1 MTWILPTRSGRYVVG
16 LAPRG
21 AGLVAV
27 GWGPAAEEAA
37 EPVAATSSFEA
48 DLDLLPLEATALGTR
63 SVHGAE
69 LVVRRAD
76 GLRGARLALSGEV
89 TLTRDDDGATHLA
102 CPLAD
107 DVLGLSVRLHIR
119 THPGHDVVE
128 KWADLRN
135 DSAHPIELLRAW
147 GGAFMVP
154 VGAGEGA
161 AAGVGAGAGAD
172 AGPSAEPRR
181 SIGLLGGAWSREF
194 TPFDA
199 ELGAGTLSIGS
210 RQGITSHTYSPFV
223 AVVPRGGAGGG
234 PTGVGTSGSSAADPG
249 GSSTAD
255 PGGSSTAGSGV
266 AGGGPGARYGVAL
279 AWSGSWR
286 MALDAVPFA
295 NHVRISAGPD
305 DESGILT
312 LQPGAG
318 LTTPT
323 LAGVRVEGDAD
334 DLAQAWHTYQATLAR
349 TRGPEHRP
357 VVYNS
362 WFATT
367 FDVRVEHQ
375 LRLAEVAA
383 QVGAEVFVVD
393 DGWFRGRTSD
403 RAALGDWEVDLNRIP
418 GGLGPLADGVR
429 KLGMRFGLWVEPE
442 AVSPDSDLYRAHP
455 DWAHQVAGRPL
466 ETLRNQYVL
475 NLGLPEVEEWVL
487 GTLRRLLGDTDITY
501 LKWDMNRSIADG
513 GQSVLG
519 GDDWSWLHTQAYYRV
534 LDALRAE
541 FPQVTVEACAGGG
554 GRIDHAVLART
565 DVVWPSDETGP
576 RDRLAIQHGFL
587 GVLPAWTMSS
597 WVTDLPDQLDRDRAN
612 EPASL
617 EFRFVVAMAG
627 VLGIGADLLAWDA
640 ATRERAAS
648 LVELYRSI
656 RPVVHT
662 GRVRRHGTPADVA
675 CAVQYTGA
683 DTVVVLAWRR
693 PSADGLAGG
702 DFTVRLGDLDPEA
715 RYRVRGGDDAVIGTL
730 TGTLT
735 GKELGS
741 EGLAVGWTWRDCD
754 VVILDL
760 V

>member
-16 LAPRG
+16 PAPG
-21 AGLVAV
+21 AAGLVAV
-27 GWGPAAEEAA
+27 AWGPDGGEARPPAAAR
-37 EPVAATSSFEA
+37 SSFEA

-63 SVHGAE
+63 NVHGAE

-76 GLRGARLALSGEV
+76 DLRGARLGMSGEV
-89 TLTRDDDGATHLA
+89 TISRDGVGATHLV

-107 DVLGLSVRLHIR
+107 GVLGLAVRLHLR
-119 THPGHDVVE
+119 THLGHDVVE
-128 KWADLRN
+128 KWAELRN
-135 DSAHPIELLRAW
+135 ESGQPIELLRAW
-147 GGAFMVP
+147 GGAFTVP
-154 VGAGEGA
+154 VPN
-161 AAGVGAGAGAD
+161 GVGAGRTT
-172 AGPSAEPRR
+172 SVE
-181 SIGLLGGAWSREF
+181 LLGGAWSREF
-194 TPFDA
+194 TPFEV

-210 RQGITSHTYSPFV
+210 RQGITSHTYAP
-223 AVVPRGGAGGG
+223 VVSVTSSEPGPRH
-234 PTGVGTSGSSAADPG
+234 
-249 GSSTAD
+249 
-255 PGGSSTAGSGV
+255 
-266 AGGGPGARYGVAL
+266 GVAL
-279 AWSGSWR
+279 GWSGSWR

-295 NHVRISAGPD
+295 DHVRIAAGPD

-312 LQPGAG
+312 LQPGEE
-318 LTTPT
+318 LTTPV

-334 DLAQAWHTYQATLAR
+334 DLAQAWHAYQATLAR

-357 VVYNS
+357 IVYNS

-375 LRLAEVAA
+375 LELAAA
-383 QVGAEVFVVD
+383 AAEVGAEVFVVD

-403 RAALGDWEVDLNRIP
+403 RTALGDWEVDLNRIP

-455 DWAHQVAGRPL
+455 EWAHQAAGRPL

-475 NLGLPEVEEWVL
+475 NLGRPEVEEWVL
-487 GTLRRLLGDTDITY
+487 GTLRRLLGDGDITY

-513 GQSVLG
+513 GQSILG
-519 GDDWSWLHTQAYYRV
+519 GDDWSWRHTRAYYRV

-554 GRIDHAVLART
+554 GRIDHSVLART

-597 WVTDLPDQLDRDRAN
+597 WVTDLPDQLDRDRAG
-612 EPASL
+612 EPPSL

-640 ATRERAAS
+640 ATRERASS
-648 LVELYRSI
+648 LVDLYRSI
-656 RPVVHT
+656 RSVVHT
-662 GRVRRHGTPADVA
+662 GRVRRHGVPGDAA

-693 PSADGLAGG
+693 PSAYGLAGG
-702 DFTVRLGDLDPEA
+702 DFTVRLGDLDPEG
-715 RYRVRGGDDAVIGTL
+715 RYRLRGGDGAL
-730 TGTLT
+730 TGTFTGTFT
-735 GKELGS
+735 GKELAT
-741 EGLAVGWTWRDCD
+741 EGLAVGWNWRDCD
-754 VVILDL
+754 VVILDKM
-760 V
+760 

>member
-1 MTWILPTRSGRYVVG
+1 MTWILPTRSGRYAVA

-21 AGLVAV
+21 AGLVVV
-27 GWGPAAEEAA
+27 GWGPDGGDTPPPA
-37 EPVAATSSFEA
+37 AATSSFEA

-63 SVHGAE
+63 NVHGAE

-76 GLRGARLALSGEV
+76 GLRGARLVLSGEV
-89 TLTRDDDGATHLA
+89 VLGQDGDGATHLV
-102 CPLAD
+102 CPLTD
-107 DVLGLSVRLHIR
+107 DVLGLGVRLHLR
-119 THPGHDVVE
+119 THPAHDVVE
-128 KWADLRN
+128 KWAELHN
-135 DSAHPIELLRAW
+135 ASEQPIELLRAW
-147 GGAFMVP
+147 GGAFAIP
-154 VGAGEGA
+154 AE
-161 AAGVGAGAGAD
+161 AGA
-172 AGPSAEPRR
+172 SVN
-181 SIGLLGGAWSREF
+181 LLGGAWSREF
-194 TPFDA
+194 TPF
-199 ELGAGTLSIGS
+199 EVTLGAGTLSIGS
-210 RQGITSHTYSPFV
+210 RQGITSHTYAPV
-223 AVVPRGGAGGG
+223 VTVVPAGADA
-234 PTGVGTSGSSAADPG
+234 GV
-249 GSSTAD
+249 
-255 PGGSSTAGSGV
+255 
-266 AGGGPGARYGVAL
+266 RYGVAL

-295 NHVRISAGPD
+295 DHVRVAAGPD

-312 LQPGAG
+312 LAPGER
-318 LTTPT
+318 LTTPA

-334 DLAQAWHTYQATLAR
+334 DLAHAWHTYQATLAR

-367 FDVRVEHQ
+367 FDVRVAHQ
-375 LRLAEVAA
+375 LELAAA
-383 QVGAEVFVVD
+383 AAEVGAEVFVVD

-403 RAALGDWEVDLNRIP
+403 RAALGDWEVDLHRNP
-418 GGLGPLADGVR
+418 DGLGPLADGVR
-429 KLGMRFGLWVEPE
+429 ALGMRFGLWVEPE

-455 DWAHQVAGRPL
+455 EWAHQVAGRPL

-475 NLGLPEVEEWVL
+475 NLGRPEVEEWVL
-487 GTLRRLLGDTDITY
+487 GTLRRLLGDGDVTY

-519 GDDWSWLHTQAYYRV
+519 GDDWSWRHTQAYYRI

-576 RDRLAIQHGFL
+576 RDRLAIQHEFL

-597 WVTDLPDQLDRDRAN
+597 WVTDLPDLLDRDREGA
-612 EPASL
+612 PASL

-640 ATRERAAS
+640 ATRERASS
-648 LVELYRSI
+648 LVDLYRSI
-656 RPVVHT
+656 RSVVQT
-662 GRVRRHGTPADVA
+662 GRVRRHGAPSDEA

-683 DTVVVLAWRR
+683 DAVVVLAWRR
-693 PSADGLAGG
+693 AGAADL
-702 DFTVRLGDLDPEA
+702 TVHLRDLDADA
-715 RYRVRGGDDAVIGTL
+715 RYRLRGDEARTS
-730 TGTLT
+730 TFT
-735 GKELGS
+735 GKELITDGI
-741 EGLAVGWTWRDCD
+741 AIGWTWEDCA
-754 VVILDL
+754 VMILDR

>member
-16 LAPRG
+16 PAPRG
-21 AGLVAV
+21 AGLVSI
-27 GWGPAAEEAA
+27 GWGPDAEQVRP
-37 EPVAATSSFEA
+37 PVAATSSFEA

-63 SVHGAE
+63 NVHGAE

-76 GLRGARLALSGEV
+76 GLRGARLATSGEV
-89 TLTRDDDGATHLA
+89 TVSRDDEGATHLV

-107 DVLGLSVRLHIR
+107 EVLGLAVRLHVR
-119 THPGHDVVE
+119 THSAHDVVE
-128 KWADLRN
+128 KWAELRN
-135 DSAHPIELLRAW
+135 DSAQPIELLRAW
-147 GGAFMVP
+147 GGAFAVP
-154 VGAGEGA
+154 T
-161 AAGVGAGAGAD
+161 GAGA
-172 AGPSAEPRR
+172 SV
-181 SIGLLGGAWSREF
+181 GLLGGAWSREF
-194 TPFDA
+194 TAFDA
-199 ELGAGTLSIGS
+199 ELSAGTLSIGS
-210 RQGITSHTYSPFV
+210 RQGITSHTYAPVVS
-223 AVVPRGGAGGG
+223 VVPRDVAG
-234 PTGVGTSGSSAADPG
+234 V
-249 GSSTAD
+249 
-255 PGGSSTAGSGV
+255 GV
-266 AGGGPGARYGVAL
+266 AGGAGVRYGVAL
-279 AWSGSWR
+279 GWSGSWR

-295 NHVRISAGPD
+295 DHVRVAGGPD

-312 LQPGAG
+312 LEPGAG
-318 LTTPT
+318 LTTPA

-334 DLAQAWHTYQATLAR
+334 DLAQAWHEYQATLAR

-357 VVYNS
+357 IVYNS

-375 LRLAEVAA
+375 LELAAA
-383 QVGAEVFVVD
+383 AAEVGAEVFVVD

-403 RAALGDWEVDLNRIP
+403 RAALGDWEVDLHRIP

-429 KLGMRFGLWVEPE
+429 ELGMRFGLWVEPE

-455 DWAHQVAGRPL
+455 EWAHQVAGRPL

-475 NLGLPEVEEWVL
+475 NLGRADVEEWVL
-487 GTLRRLLGDTDITY
+487 GTLRRLLGSTDITY

-519 GDDWSWLHTQAYYRV
+519 GDDWSWRHTQAYYRI

-541 FPQVTVEACAGGG
+541 FPRVTVEACAGGG
-554 GRIDHAVLART
+554 GRIDLAVLART

-597 WVTDLPDQLDRDRAN
+597 WVTDLPDQLDRDRAGG
-612 EPASL
+612 PVSL

-627 VLGIGADLLAWDA
+627 VLGIGADLLAWDP

-648 LVELYRSI
+648 LVDLFRSI

-662 GRVRRHGTPADVA
+662 GRVRRHGLPSDVA
-675 CAVQYTGA
+675 CAVQYTAAGS
-683 DTVVVLAWRR
+683 VVVLAWRR
-693 PSADGLAGG
+693 PGAG
-702 DFTVRLGDLDPEA
+702 DFTVHLGDLDPEA
-715 RYRVRGGDDAVIGTL
+715 QYRLRGGDDGR
-730 TGTLT
+730 TGTFTGTFT
-735 GKELGS
+735 GKELS
-741 EGLAVGWTWRDCD
+741 AEGFAVGWTWRDCD
-754 VVILDL
+754 VVVFDR

>member
-16 LAPRG
+16 PAPRG
-21 AGLVAV
+21 AGLVAID
-27 GWGPAAEEAA
+27 WGPDGGEARPPA
-37 EPVAATSSFEA
+37 AATSSFEA

-63 SVHGAE
+63 NVHGAE

-76 GLRGARLALSGEV
+76 GLRGARLVLSGGV
-89 TLTRDDDGATHLA
+89 TVTREEDGATHLV

-107 DVLGLSVRLHIR
+107 DVLGLGVRLHLR
-119 THPGHDVVE
+119 THPNHDVVE
-128 KWADLRN
+128 KWAELRN
-135 DSAHPIELLRAW
+135 DSGQPIELLRAW
-147 GGAFMVP
+147 GGAFAVP
-154 VGAGEGA
+154 VSDVVA
-161 AAGVGAGAGAD
+161 V
-172 AGPSAEPRR
+172 
-181 SIGLLGGAWSREF
+181 GLLGGAWSREF
-194 TPFDA
+194 TPFEA
-199 ELGAGTLSIGS
+199 TLGAGTLSLGS
-210 RQGITSHTYSPFV
+210 RQGITSHTYAPV
-223 AVVPRGGAGGG
+223 VTVVPAGAAA
-234 PTGVGTSGSSAADPG
+234 GV
-249 GSSTAD
+249 
-255 PGGSSTAGSGV
+255 
-266 AGGGPGARYGVAL
+266 RYGVAL
-279 AWSGSWR
+279 AYSGSWR
-286 MALDAVPFA
+286 MTLDVVPFA
-295 NHVRISAGPD
+295 DHVRIAAGPD

-312 LQPGAG
+312 LAPGAE
-318 LTTPT
+318 LTTPV

-357 VVYNS
+357 IVYNS

-375 LRLAEVAA
+375 LELARAA
-383 QVGAEVFVVD
+383 AEVGAEVFVVD
-393 DGWFRGRTSD
+393 DGWFRRRTSD

-429 KLGMRFGLWVEPE
+429 ELGMRFGLWVEPE

-455 DWAHQVAGRPL
+455 EWAHQVAGRPL

-475 NLGLPEVEEWVL
+475 NLGRPEVEEWVL
-487 GTLRRLLGDTDITY
+487 GTLRRLLSDTDITY

-519 GDDWSWLHTQAYYRV
+519 GDDWSWRHTQAYYRV

-576 RDRLAIQHGFL
+576 RDRLTIQHGFL

-597 WVTDLPDQLDRDRAN
+597 WVTDLPDLLDRDRDG
-612 EPASL
+612 EPPSL

-640 ATRERAAS
+640 ATRERASS
-648 LVELYRSI
+648 LVDLYRSI
-656 RPVVHT
+656 RSVVHT
-662 GRVRRHGTPADVA
+662 GRVRRHGMPGDTA

-683 DTVVVLAWRR
+683 DSVVLLAWRR
-693 PSADGLAGG
+693 PGAVDL
-702 DFTVRLGDLDPEA
+702 TVRLGGLDPQA
-715 RYRVRGGDDAVIGTL
+715 RYRVRGGGDARTVTF
-730 TGTLT
+730 T
-735 GKELGS
+735 GKELGT
-741 EGLAVGWTWRDCD
+741 EGLAIGWSWRDCD
-754 VVILDL
+754 VVILDR

>member
-1 MTWILPTRSGRYVVG
+1 MLPTRSGRYMVG

-27 GWGPAAEEAA
+27 GWGPDGGAAAV
-37 EPVAATSSFEA
+37 PVAATSSFEA

-63 SVHGAE
+63 NVHGAE
-69 LVVRRAD
+69 LVVRGAD
-76 GLRGARLALSGEV
+76 GLRGARLVLSGEV
-89 TLTRDDDGATHLA
+89 VLAQDDDGATHLV

-107 DVLGLSVRLHIR
+107 DVLGIGVRLHLR

-128 KWADLRN
+128 KWAELYN
-135 DSAHPIELLRAW
+135 ASEQPIELLRAW
-147 GGAFMVP
+147 GGAFAIP
-154 VGAGEGA
+154 ARGGAS
-161 AAGVGAGAGAD
+161 V
-172 AGPSAEPRR
+172 
-181 SIGLLGGAWSREF
+181 GLLGGAWSREF
-194 TPFDA
+194 TPFDVT
-199 ELGAGTLSIGS
+199 LGAGTLSVGS
-210 RQGITSHTYSPFV
+210 RQGITSHTYAPV
-223 AVVPRGGAGGG
+223 VTVVPAGTDGVVRSGGADV
-234 PTGVGTSGSSAADPG
+234 GV
-249 GSSTAD
+249 
-255 PGGSSTAGSGV
+255 
-266 AGGGPGARYGVAL
+266 RYGVAL
-279 AWSGSWR
+279 GYSGSWR
-286 MALDAVPFA
+286 MTLDAVPFA
-295 NHVRISAGPD
+295 DHVRVAAGPD

-312 LQPGAG
+312 LAPGER
-318 LTTPT
+318 LTTPV

-334 DLAQAWHTYQATLAR
+334 DLAHAWHEYQAMLAR

-375 LRLAEVAA
+375 LQLAAAAA

-403 RAALGDWEVDLNRIP
+403 RAALGDWEVDLHRNP
-418 GGLGPLADGVR
+418 DGLGPLADGVR
-429 KLGMRFGLWVEPE
+429 ALGMRFGLWVEPE

-455 DWAHQVAGRPL
+455 EWAHQVAGRPL

-475 NLGLPEVEEWVL
+475 NLGRPEVEEWVL
-487 GTLRRLLGDTDITY
+487 GTLRRLLGDGDVTY

-519 GDDWSWLHTQAYYRV
+519 GDDWSWRHTRAYYRI

-541 FPQVTVEACAGGG
+541 FPRVTVEACAGGG
-554 GRIDHAVLART
+554 GRIDLAVLART

-587 GVLPAWTMSS
+587 GALPAWTMSS
-597 WVTDLPDQLDRDRAN
+597 WVTDLPDLLDRDREGA
-612 EPASL
+612 PTSL

-640 ATRERAAS
+640 ATRERASS
-648 LVELYRSI
+648 LVDLYRSI
-656 RPVVHT
+656 RTVVHT
-662 GRVRRHGTPADVA
+662 GRVRRHGTPSDAA

-683 DTVVVLAWRR
+683 DAVVVLAWRR
-693 PSADGLAGG
+693 TGAADL
-702 DFTVRLGDLDPEA
+702 TVRLRDLDPDA
-715 RYRVRGGDDAVIGTL
+715 RYRLRGDDVGTSTF
-730 TGTLT
+730 TGR
-735 GKELGS
+735 ELITDGI
-741 EGLAVGWTWRDCD
+741 AIGWTWEDCA
-754 VVILDL
+754 VMILDR

>member
-16 LAPRG
+16 PAPRG
-21 AGLVAV
+21 AGLVAID
-27 GWGPAAEEAA
+27 WGPDDGAARPQGAA
-37 EPVAATSSFEA
+37 ASSFEA

-63 SVHGAE
+63 NVHGAE

-76 GLRGARLALSGEV
+76 GLRGARLVLSGEV
-89 TLTRDDDGATHLA
+89 TVTRDDDGATHLV

-107 DVLGLSVRLHIR
+107 DVVGLAVRLHLR

-128 KWADLRN
+128 KWAELRN
-135 DSAHPIELLRAW
+135 DSDQPIELLRAW
-147 GGAFMVP
+147 GGAFAVP
-154 VGAGEGA
+154 ADSGAS
-161 AAGVGAGAGAD
+161 V
-172 AGPSAEPRR
+172 S
-181 SIGLLGGAWSREF
+181 LLGGAWSREF
-194 TPFDA
+194 TPFEA
-199 ELGAGTLSIGS
+199 TLGAGTLSLGS
-210 RQGITSHTYSPFV
+210 RQGITSHTYAPV
-223 AVVPRGGAGGG
+223 VTVVPAETDGA
-234 PTGVGTSGSSAADPG
+234 VRSAGTDSGI
-249 GSSTAD
+249 
-255 PGGSSTAGSGV
+255 
-266 AGGGPGARYGVAL
+266 RYGVAL
-279 AWSGSWR
+279 GYSGSWR
-286 MALDAVPFA
+286 MTLDAVPFA
-295 NHVRISAGPD
+295 DHVRIAAGPD

-312 LQPGAG
+312 LAPGAE
-318 LTTPT
+318 LTTPV
-323 LAGVRVEGDAD
+323 LAGVRVVGDAD

-357 VVYNS
+357 IVYNS

-375 LRLAEVAA
+375 LELAKVAA
-383 QVGAEVFVVD
+383 EVGAEVFVVD

-403 RAALGDWEVDLNRIP
+403 RAALGDWDVDLNRIP

-429 KLGMRFGLWVEPE
+429 ELGMRFGLWIEPE

-455 DWAHQVAGRPL
+455 EWAHQAGGRPL

-475 NLGLPEVEEWVL
+475 NLGRPEVEDWVL

-519 GDDWSWLHTQAYYRV
+519 DDDWSWRHTQAYYRI
-534 LDALRAE
+534 LDALRVE

-597 WVTDLPDQLDRDRAN
+597 WVTDLPDLLDRDRDG
-612 EPASL
+612 EPPSL

-627 VLGIGADLLAWDA
+627 VLGIGADLLAWDTE
-640 ATRERAAS
+640 TRERAAG
-648 LVELYRSI
+648 LVDLYRSL

-662 GRVRRHGTPADVA
+662 GRVRRHGTPGDAA
-675 CAVQYTGA
+675 CAVQYTSA
-683 DTVVVLAWRR
+683 DSVVVLAWRR
-693 PSADGLAGG
+693 ASAGA
-702 DFTVRLGDLDPEA
+702 FTVRLRDLDPEA
-715 RYRVRGGDDAVIGTL
+715 RYRLRGDDDAR
-730 TGTLT
+730 TGTFT
-735 GKELGS
+735 GTFTGTELGTK
-741 EGLAVGWTWRDCD
+741 GLAIGWAWRDCA
-754 VVILDL
+754 VVILDR

>member
-1 MTWILPTRSGRYVVG
+1 MTWTLPTRSGRYVVA

-27 GWGPAAEEAA
+27 GWGPDGGDGPAPA
-37 EPVAATSSFEA
+37 AATSSFEA

-63 SVHGAE
+63 NVHGAE

-76 GLRGARLALSGEV
+76 GLRGARLVRSGEV
-89 TLTRDDDGATHLA
+89 VLGRDDDGATHLV
-102 CPLAD
+102 CLLAD
-107 DVLGLSVRLHIR
+107 DVLGLGVRLHLR
-119 THPGHDVVE
+119 THPAHDVVE
-128 KWADLRN
+128 KWTELHNASDQ
-135 DSAHPIELLRAW
+135 PIELLRAW
-147 GGAFMVP
+147 GGAFAIP
-154 VGAGEGA
+154 AGSGAS
-161 AAGVGAGAGAD
+161 VN
-172 AGPSAEPRR
+172 
-181 SIGLLGGAWSREF
+181 LLGGAWSREF
-194 TPFDA
+194 TPFDVA
-199 ELGAGTLSIGS
+199 LRAGTLSIGS
-210 RQGITSHTYSPFV
+210 RQGITSHTYAPV
-223 AVVPRGGAGGG
+223 VTVVPAGTDGVVRSAGTDGVVRSAG
-234 PTGVGTSGSSAADPG
+234 PDAGV
-249 GSSTAD
+249 
-255 PGGSSTAGSGV
+255 
-266 AGGGPGARYGVAL
+266 RYGVAL
-279 AWSGSWR
+279 GYSGSWR
-286 MALDAVPFA
+286 MTLDAVPFA
-295 NHVRISAGPD
+295 DHVRVAAGPD

-312 LQPGAG
+312 LAPGER
-318 LTTPT
+318 LTTPV

-334 DLAQAWHTYQATLAR
+334 DLAHAWHEYQATLAR

-375 LRLAEVAA
+375 LELAKAA
-383 QVGAEVFVVD
+383 AEVGAEVFVVD

-403 RAALGDWEVDLNRIP
+403 RAALGDWEVDLHRNP
-418 GGLGPLADGVR
+418 DGLAPLAEGVR
-429 KLGMRFGLWVEPE
+429 ALGMRFGLWVEPE

-455 DWAHQVAGRPL
+455 EWAHQVTGRPL

-475 NLGLPEVEEWVL
+475 NLGRPEVEQWVL
-487 GTLRRLLGDTDITY
+487 GTLRRLLGDGDVTY

-519 GDDWSWLHTQAYYRV
+519 GDDWSWRHTQAYYRI

-541 FPQVTVEACAGGG
+541 FPRVTVEACAGGG

-597 WVTDLPDQLDRDRAN
+597 WVTDLPDLLDRDRDGA
-612 EPASL
+612 PASL

-640 ATRERAAS
+640 ATRERASS
-648 LVELYRSI
+648 LVDLYRSI
-656 RPVVHT
+656 RSVVHT
-662 GRVRRHGTPADVA
+662 GRVRRHGAPSDEA

-683 DTVVVLAWRR
+683 DAVVVLAWRR
-693 PSADGLAGG
+693 SGAADL
-702 DFTVRLGDLDPEA
+702 TVRLRDLDPDA
-715 RYRVRGGDDAVIGTL
+715 RYRLRDDEAGTS
-730 TGTLT
+730 TFT
-735 GKELGS
+735 GKELGT
-741 EGLAVGWTWRDCD
+741 EGLAVGWAYRDCD
-754 VVILDL
+754 VVILDR

>member
-16 LAPRG
+16 PAPRG

-27 GWGPAAEEAA
+27 DWGPAGGEARPPA
-37 EPVAATSSFEA
+37 AATSSFEA
-48 DLDLLPLEATALGTR
+48 DLDLLPMEATALGTR
-63 SVHGAE
+63 NVHGAE

-76 GLRGARLALSGEV
+76 GLRGARLAVLGEV
-89 TLTRDDDGATHLA
+89 ELGRDDDGATHLV
-102 CPLAD
+102 CPLTD

-128 KWADLRN
+128 KWAELRN
-135 DSAHPIELLRAW
+135 DSDLPIELLRAW
-147 GGAFMVP
+147 GGAFTVP
-154 VGAGEGA
+154 VSNAVGAGRTTSVE
-161 AAGVGAGAGAD
+161 
-172 AGPSAEPRR
+172 
-181 SIGLLGGAWSREF
+181 LLGGAWSREF
-194 TPFDA
+194 TPFEVA
-199 ELGAGTLSIGS
+199 LGAGTLSIGS
-210 RQGITSHTYSPFV
+210 RQGITSHTYAPVVSVTPSGEWGSARDGARGS
-223 AVVPRGGAGGG
+223 AVVGAAAGGVPG
-234 PTGVGTSGSSAADPG
+234 P
-249 GSSTAD
+249 
-255 PGGSSTAGSGV
+255 
-266 AGGGPGARYGVAL
+266 RYGVAL
-279 AWSGSWR
+279 GWSGSWR

-295 NHVRISAGPD
+295 DHVRIAAGPD

-312 LQPGAG
+312 LEPGAG
-318 LTTPT
+318 LTTPV

-349 TRGPEHRP
+349 TRGLEHRP
-357 VVYNS
+357 IVYNS

-375 LRLAEVAA
+375 LELARAA
-383 QVGAEVFVVD
+383 AEVGAEVFVVD

-403 RAALGDWEVDLNRIP
+403 CAALGDWDVDLNRIP

-429 KLGMRFGLWVEPE
+429 ELGMRFGLWVEPE

-455 DWAHQVAGRPL
+455 EWAHQVVGRPL

-475 NLGLPEVEEWVL
+475 NLGRPEVEEWVL

-513 GQSVLG
+513 GQSILG
-519 GDDWSWLHTQAYYRV
+519 GDDWSWRHTQAYYRI

-597 WVTDLPDQLDRDRAN
+597 WVTDLPDLLDRDRDG
-612 EPASL
+612 EPPSL

-640 ATRERAAS
+640 ATRERASS
-648 LVELYRSI
+648 LVDLYRSI
-656 RPVVHT
+656 RSVVHT
-662 GRVRRHGTPADVA
+662 GRVRRHGSPADEA
-675 CAVQYTGA
+675 CAVQYTGGDA
-683 DTVVVLAWRR
+683 GSGSVVVLAWRR
-693 PSADGLAGG
+693 PAAEGRAAEDL
-702 DFTVRLGDLDPEA
+702 VVHLGDLEPGA
-715 RYRVRGGDDAVIGTL
+715 RYRLRGGDAGTS
-730 TGTLT
+730 TFTSTFT
-735 GKELGS
+735 GKELITD
-741 EGLAVGWTWRDCD
+741 GLAVGWTWGDCD
-754 VVILDL
+754 VMILDR

>member
-1 MTWILPTRSGRYVVG
+1 MTWTLPTRSGRYAVA

-27 GWGPAAEEAA
+27 GWGPDGGDGPA
-37 EPVAATSSFEA
+37 PVAATSSFEA

-63 SVHGAE
+63 NVHGAE

-76 GLRGARLALSGEV
+76 GLRGARLVLSGEV
-89 TLTRDDDGATHLA
+89 VLGRDDDGATHLV

-107 DVLGLSVRLHIR
+107 EVLGLGVRLHLR
-119 THPGHDVVE
+119 THPAHDVVE
-128 KWADLRN
+128 KWAELHN
-135 DSAHPIELLRAW
+135 TSEQPIELLRAW
-147 GGAFMVP
+147 GGAFTIPAV
-154 VGAGEGA
+154 AGA
-161 AAGVGAGAGAD
+161 AVN
-172 AGPSAEPRR
+172 
-181 SIGLLGGAWSREF
+181 LLGGAWSREF
-194 TPFDA
+194 TPFEA
-199 ELGAGTLSIGS
+199 TLGAGTLSIGS
-210 RQGITSHTYSPFV
+210 RQGITSHTYAPV
-223 AVVPRGGAGGG
+223 VTVVPAG
-234 PTGVGTSGSSAADPG
+234 TDAGV
-249 GSSTAD
+249 
-255 PGGSSTAGSGV
+255 
-266 AGGGPGARYGVAL
+266 RYGVAL

-286 MALDAVPFA
+286 MTLDAVPFA
-295 NHVRISAGPD
+295 DHVRVAAGPD
-305 DESGILT
+305 DESGVLT
-312 LQPGAG
+312 LAPGER
-318 LTTPT
+318 LTTPA

-334 DLAQAWHTYQATLAR
+334 DLAHAWHTYQATLAR

-375 LRLAEVAA
+375 LELAAA
-383 QVGAEVFVVD
+383 AGEVGAEVFVVD

-403 RAALGDWEVDLNRIP
+403 RAALGDWEVDLYRNP
-418 GGLGPLADGVR
+418 DGLGPLAAGVR
-429 KLGMRFGLWVEPE
+429 ALGMRFGLWVEPE

-455 DWAHQVAGRPL
+455 EWAHQVAGRPL

-475 NLGLPEVEEWVL
+475 NLGRPEVEEWVL
-487 GTLRRLLGDTDITY
+487 GTLRRLLGDGDITY

-519 GDDWSWLHTQAYYRV
+519 GDDWSWRHTQAYYRI

-541 FPQVTVEACAGGG
+541 FPRVTVEACAGGG

-597 WVTDLPDQLDRDRAN
+597 WVTDLPDLLDRDRDGA
-612 EPASL
+612 PASL

-640 ATRERAAS
+640 ATRDRASS
-648 LVELYRSI
+648 LVALYRSV
-656 RPVVHT
+656 RSVVHT
-662 GRVRRHGTPADVA
+662 GRVRRHGSPADGA

-683 DTVVVLAWRR
+683 DSVVVLAWRR
-693 PSADGLAGG
+693 PGAADL
-702 DFTVRLGDLDPEA
+702 TVHLRDLDPDA
-715 RYRVRGGDDAVIGTL
+715 RYRLRGDDVGTRAF
-730 TGTLT
+730 T
-735 GKELGS
+735 GKELGT
-741 EGLAVGWTWRDCD
+741 EGFAVGWAYRDCD
-754 VVILDL
+754 VVILDR

>member
-1 MTWILPTRSGRYVVG
+1 MSWMLPTRSGQYVVE

-27 GWGPAAEEAA
+27 GWGPVAGEAA
-37 EPVAATSSFEA
+37 VPVAATSSFEA

-63 SVHGAE
+63 NVHGAE

-76 GLRGARLALSGEV
+76 GLRGARLAVSGEV
-89 TLTRDDDGATHLA
+89 TLGQDDDGGTHLV

-107 DVLGLSVRLHIR
+107 DVLGLTVRLHVR

-128 KWADLRN
+128 KWAELRN
-135 DSAHPIELLRAW
+135 ESQHPVELLRGW
-147 GGAFMVP
+147 GGAFTIP
-154 VGAGEGA
+154 APTGAS
-161 AAGVGAGAGAD
+161 V
-172 AGPSAEPRR
+172 
-181 SIGLLGGAWSREF
+181 GLLGGAWSREF
-194 TPFDA
+194 TPF
-199 ELGAGTLSIGS
+199 ETSLGAGTLSIGS
-210 RQGITSHTYSPFV
+210 RQGITSHTYAPV
-223 AVVPRGGAGGG
+223 VTVVPAGTDGVGSSGGADA
-234 PTGVGTSGSSAADPG
+234 GV
-249 GSSTAD
+249 
-255 PGGSSTAGSGV
+255 
-266 AGGGPGARYGVAL
+266 RYGVAL
-279 AWSGSWR
+279 GWSGSWR

-295 NHVRISAGPD
+295 DHVRVGAGPD
-305 DESGILT
+305 DESGVLT
-312 LQPGAG
+312 LAPGTG
-318 LTTPT
+318 LTTPP

-334 DLAQAWHTYQATLAR
+334 DLAHAWHEYQATLAR

-375 LRLAEVAA
+375 LELARAAA

-403 RAALGDWEVDLNRIP
+403 RAALGDWDVDTDRIP
-418 GGLGPLADGVR
+418 GGLGPLAAGVR
-429 KLGMRFGLWVEPE
+429 ELGMRFGLWVEPE

-455 DWAHQVAGRPL
+455 EWAHHVAGRPL
-466 ETLRNQYVL
+466 ETLRHQYML

-487 GTLRRLLGDTDITY
+487 GMLRRLLDDTDITY

-513 GQSVLG
+513 GRSVPG
-519 GDDWSWLHTQAYYRV
+519 GDDWSWRHTRAYYRI

-541 FPQVTVEACAGGG
+541 FPRVTVEACAGGG

-597 WVTDLPDQLDRDRAN
+597 WVTDLPDLLDRDRAS
-612 EPASL
+612 EPAASL

-627 VLGIGADLLAWDA
+627 VLGIGADLLAWDEP
-640 ATRERAAS
+640 TRQRAS
-648 LVELYRSI
+648 SFVDLYRSI

-662 GRVRRHGTPADVA
+662 GRVRRHGAPGAAA

-683 DTVVVLAWRR
+683 GTVVLLAWRR
-693 PSADGLAGG
+693 PG
-702 DFTVRLGDLDPEA
+702 DAALTVHLGDLDPEA
-715 RYRVRGGDDAVIGTL
+715 RYRVRGGDDVR
-730 TGTLT
+730 T
-735 GKELGS
+735 GKELS
-741 EGLAVGWTWRDCD
+741 ADGLAVGWTWRDCD
-754 VVILDL
+754 VVILDR

>member
-1 MTWILPTRSGRYVVG
+1 MTWILPTRSGQYVVG

-27 GWGPAAEEAA
+27 GWGPDADGAVP
-37 EPVAATSSFEA
+37 PVAATSSFEA

-63 SVHGAE
+63 NVHGAE

-76 GLRGARLALSGEV
+76 GVRGARLAVSGEV
-89 TLTRDDDGATHLA
+89 TLTRDDDGGTHLE

-107 DVLGLSVRLHIR
+107 DVLGLGVTLHIR
-119 THPGHDVVE
+119 THPDHDVVE
-128 KWADLRN
+128 KWARLDNRSAQTVEVLRG
-135 DSAHPIELLRAW
+135 W
-147 GGAFMVP
+147 GGAFAVP
-154 VGAGEGA
+154 APGGAR
-161 AAGVGAGAGAD
+161 VD
-172 AGPSAEPRR
+172 
-181 SIGLLGGAWSREF
+181 LLGGAWSREF
-194 TPFDA
+194 TPFEA
-199 ELGAGTLSIGS
+199 SLGAGTLSIGS
-210 RQGITSHTYSPFV
+210 RQGITSHTYAPV
-223 AVVPRGGAGGG
+223 VMVVPAGTGGVVRSAGTDGG
-234 PTGVGTSGSSAADPG
+234 VHPAGTD
-249 GSSTAD
+249 
-255 PGGSSTAGSGV
+255 
-266 AGGGPGARYGVAL
+266 GAVRFGVAL
-279 AWSGSWR
+279 AYSGSWR

-295 NHVRISAGPD
+295 DHVRVSAGPD

-312 LQPGAG
+312 LTPGTG
-318 LTTPT
+318 LTTPV

-334 DLAQAWHTYQATLAR
+334 DLAQAWHDYEATLAR

-375 LRLAEVAA
+375 LRLAEAAA

-393 DGWFRGRTSD
+393 DGWFRGRTTD
-403 RAALGDWEVDLNRIP
+403 RAALGDWEVDTDRIP
-418 GGLGPLADGVR
+418 GGLGPLAEGVKR
-429 KLGMRFGLWVEPE
+429 LGMRFGLWVEPE

-455 DWAHQVAGRPL
+455 EWAHHVDGRPL
-466 ETLRNQYVL
+466 ETLRHQYML
-475 NLGLPEVEEWVL
+475 DLGRPEVEEWVL
-487 GTLRRLLGDTDITY
+487 GTLRRLLTDTDISY

-513 GQSVLG
+513 GRTAPG
-519 GDDWSWLHTQAYYRV
+519 GDDWSWRHTQAYYRV

-541 FPQVTVEACAGGG
+541 FPHVTVEACAGGG

-597 WVTDLPDQLDRDRAN
+597 WVTDLPDQLDPDR
-612 EPASL
+612 EDGPASL

-627 VLGIGADLLAWDA
+627 VLGIGADLLAWDD
-640 ATRERAAS
+640 ATRERVAS
-648 LVELYRSI
+648 FVDLYRTV

-662 GRVRRHGTPADVA
+662 GRVRRHGAPAGPA
-675 CAVQYTGA
+675 CAVQYTGP

-693 PSADGLAGG
+693 PGAGL
-702 DFTVRLGDLDPEA
+702 TVRLRDLDPDA
-715 RYRVRGGDDAVIGTL
+715 RYRVRGEDEL
-730 TGTLT
+730 RTGAALATD
-735 GKELGS
+735 
-741 EGLAVGWTWRDCD
+741 GLDVAWTWQDCD
-754 VVILDL
+754 VVLLDR

>member
-1 MTWILPTRSGRYVVG
+1 MTWILPTRSGQYVVG
-16 LAPRG
+16 EAPRG

-27 GWGPAAEEAA
+27 GWGPGADGAVP
-37 EPVAATSSFEA
+37 PVAATSSFEA

-63 SVHGAE
+63 NVHGAE

-76 GLRGARLALSGEV
+76 GVRGARLAVSGEV
-89 TLTRDDDGATHLA
+89 TLTRDDDGGTHLV

-107 DVLGLSVRLHIR
+107 EVLGLGVTLHVR
-119 THPGHDVVE
+119 THPAHDVVE
-128 KWADLRN
+128 KWARLDNR
-135 DSAHPIELLRAW
+135 SEQPIEVLRGW
-147 GGAFMVP
+147 GGAFTVP
-154 VGAGEGA
+154 TSGGAR
-161 AAGVGAGAGAD
+161 VD
-172 AGPSAEPRR
+172 
-181 SIGLLGGAWSREF
+181 LLGGAWSREF
-194 TPFDA
+194 TPFRA
-199 ELGAGTLSIGS
+199 ALGAGTLSIGS
-210 RQGITSHTYSPFV
+210 RQGITSHTYAPV
-223 AVVPRGGAGGG
+223 VTVVPAGTDGGVRSAG
-234 PTGVGTSGSSAADPG
+234 TDGVIRSAGTDAP
-249 GSSTAD
+249 
-255 PGGSSTAGSGV
+255 V
-266 AGGGPGARYGVAL
+266 RYGVAL
-279 AWSGSWR
+279 AYSGSWR

-295 NHVRISAGPD
+295 DHVRVSAGPD
-305 DESGILT
+305 DESGILP
-312 LQPGAG
+312 LAPGAA
-318 LTTPT
+318 LTTPV

-334 DLAQAWHTYQATLAR
+334 DLAQAWHEYEATLAR

-375 LRLAEVAA
+375 LRLAAAAA

-393 DGWFRGRTSD
+393 DGWFRGRTTD
-403 RAALGDWEVDLNRIP
+403 RAALGDWEVDTERIP
-418 GGLGPLADGVR
+418 GGLGPLAEGVR

-455 DWAHQVAGRPL
+455 DWAHHVDGRPL
-466 ETLRNQYVL
+466 ETLRHQYML

-487 GTLRRLLGDTDITY
+487 GTLRRLLTDTDITY

-513 GQSVLG
+513 GRTAPG
-519 GDDWSWLHTQAYYRV
+519 GDDWSWRHTQAYYRV
-534 LDALRAE
+534 LDMLRAE
-541 FPQVTVEACAGGG
+541 FPRVTVEGCAGGG

-597 WVTDLPDQLDRDRAN
+597 WVTDLPDQLDPDRESA
-612 EPASL
+612 PASL

-627 VLGIGADLLAWDA
+627 VLGIGADLLAWDE

-648 LVELYRSI
+648 FVDLYRSI

-662 GRVRRHGTPADVA
+662 GRVRRHGAPADPA
-675 CAVQYTGA
+675 CAVQYTGP

-693 PSADGLAGG
+693 AGAAGL
-702 DFTVRLGDLDPEA
+702 TVHLRDLDPDA
-715 RYRVRGGDDAVIGTL
+715 RYRVRGADAVR
-730 TGTLT
+730 TGAALAAD
-735 GKELGS
+735 
-741 EGLAVGWTWRDCD
+741 GLDVPWTWQDCD
-754 VVILDL
+754 VVLLDR

>member
-16 LAPRG
+16 PAPRG

-27 GWGPAAEEAA
+27 DWGPDGGEARPPA
-37 EPVAATSSFEA
+37 AATSSFEA

-63 SVHGAE
+63 NVHGAE

-89 TLTRDDDGATHLA
+89 ELGRDDDGGTHLV

-107 DVLGLSVRLHIR
+107 DVLGLGVRLHLR

-128 KWADLRN
+128 KWAELRN
-135 DSAHPIELLRAW
+135 DSDQPVELLRAW
-147 GGAFMVP
+147 GGAFAIP
-154 VGAGEGA
+154 
-161 AAGVGAGAGAD
+161 AD
-172 AGPSAEPRR
+172 AGAAVH
-181 SIGLLGGAWSREF
+181 LLGGAWSREF
-194 TPFDA
+194 TPFEA
-199 ELGAGTLSIGS
+199 TLGAGTLSLGS
-210 RQGITSHTYSPFV
+210 RQGITSHTYAP
-223 AVVPRGGAGGG
+223 VVSVTPSGADD
-234 PTGVGTSGSSAADPG
+234 DPG
-249 GSSTAD
+249 
-255 PGGSSTAGSGV
+255 V
-266 AGGGPGARYGVAL
+266 RYGVAL
-279 AWSGSWR
+279 GWSGSWR
-286 MALDAVPFA
+286 MTLDAVPFA
-295 NHVRISAGPD
+295 DHVRVSGGPD

-312 LQPGAG
+312 LAPGG
-318 LTTPT
+318 SLTTPV

-375 LRLAEVAA
+375 LELARAA
-383 QVGAEVFVVD
+383 AEVGAEVFVVD

-403 RAALGDWEVDLNRIP
+403 RAALGDWDVDLNRIP

-429 KLGMRFGLWVEPE
+429 ELGMRFGLWVEPE

-455 DWAHQVAGRPL
+455 EWAHQVAGRPL

-475 NLGLPEVEEWVL
+475 NLGRPEVEEWVL
-487 GTLRRLLGDTDITY
+487 DTLRRLLGGTDITY
-501 LKWDMNRSIADG
+501 VKWDMNRSIADG

-519 GDDWSWLHTQAYYRV
+519 GDDWSWRHTQAYYRI

-541 FPQVTVEACAGGG
+541 FPRVTVEACAGGG

-597 WVTDLPDQLDRDRAN
+597 WVTDLPDLLDRDRDG
-612 EPASL
+612 EPVSL
-617 EFRFVVAMAG
+617 EFRFAVAMAG

-648 LVELYRSI
+648 LVDLYRSV
-656 RPVVHT
+656 RSVVHT
-662 GRVRRHGTPADVA
+662 GRVRRHGSPADEV

-683 DTVVVLAWRR
+683 DSVVVLAWRR
-693 PSADGLAGG
+693 AGADAL
-702 DFTVRLGDLDPEA
+702 TVHLGDLDPEA
-715 RYRVRGGDDAVIGTL
+715 RYRLRGGAGTF
-730 TGTLT
+730 T
-735 GKELGS
+735 GKELGTQ
-741 EGLAVGWTWRDCD
+741 GLAIGWAWRDCD
-754 VVILDL
+754 VVILDR

>member
-1 MTWILPTRSGRYVVG
+1 MTWILPTRSGQYVVG

-27 GWGPAAEEAA
+27 GWGPGADGAVP
-37 EPVAATSSFEA
+37 PVAATSSFEA

-63 SVHGAE
+63 NVHGAE

-76 GLRGARLALSGEV
+76 GVRGARLAVSGEV
-89 TLTRDDDGATHLA
+89 TLASDDDGGTHLV

-107 DVLGLSVRLHIR
+107 EVLGLAVTLHLR

-128 KWADLRN
+128 KWAELRN
-135 DSAHPIELLRAW
+135 DSAHTIEVLRGW
-147 GGAFMVP
+147 GGVFAVP
-154 VGAGEGA
+154 ASGGAR
-161 AAGVGAGAGAD
+161 VD
-172 AGPSAEPRR
+172 
-181 SIGLLGGAWSREF
+181 LLGGAWSREF
-194 TPFDA
+194 TPF
-199 ELGAGTLSIGS
+199 ETTLGAGTLSIGS
-210 RQGITSHTYSPFV
+210 RQGITSHTYSPV
-223 AVVPRGGAGGG
+223 VTVVPAGTDGGVRSPGTDGGVRSAGTDA
-234 PTGVGTSGSSAADPG
+234 PV
-249 GSSTAD
+249 
-255 PGGSSTAGSGV
+255 
-266 AGGGPGARYGVAL
+266 RYGVAL

-295 NHVRISAGPD
+295 DHVRVSAGPD

-312 LQPGAG
+312 LAPGDT
-318 LTTPT
+318 LTTPA

-334 DLAQAWHTYQATLAR
+334 DLAQAWHDYEATLAR

-375 LRLAEVAA
+375 LRLAAAAA

-393 DGWFRGRTSD
+393 DGWFRGRTTD
-403 RAALGDWEVDLNRIP
+403 RAALGDWEVDTERIP
-418 GGLGPLADGVR
+418 GGLGPLAEGV
-429 KLGMRFGLWVEPE
+429 KALGMRFGLWVEPE

-455 DWAHQVAGRPL
+455 EWAHHVDGRPL
-466 ETLRNQYVL
+466 ETLRHQYML

-487 GTLRRLLGDTDITY
+487 GTLRRLLAHTDISY

-513 GQSVLG
+513 GRTAPG
-519 GDDWSWLHTQAYYRV
+519 GDDWSWRHTQAYYRV

-541 FPQVTVEACAGGG
+541 FPHVTVEACAGGG

-587 GVLPAWTMSS
+587 GVLPAWAMSS
-597 WVTDLPDQLDRDRAN
+597 WVTDLPDQLDPDRESA
-612 EPASL
+612 PASL

-627 VLGIGADLLAWDA
+627 VLGIGADLLAWDD

-648 LVELYRSI
+648 FVDLYRSI
-656 RPVVHT
+656 RPAVHT
-662 GRVRRHGTPADVA
+662 GRVRRHGAPADPA
-675 CAVQYTGA
+675 CAVQYTGP

-693 PSADGLAGG
+693 ADAGL
-702 DFTVRLGDLDPEA
+702 TVRLGDLDPDA
-715 RYRVRGGDDAVIGTL
+715 RYRVRGEDGVR
-730 TGTLT
+730 TGAALAAD
-735 GKELGS
+735 
-741 EGLAVGWTWRDCD
+741 GLDVPWTWQDCD
-754 VVILDL
+754 VVLLDR

>member
-16 LAPRG
+16 PAPRG

-27 GWGPAAEEAA
+27 SWGPAGGEAGLPA
-37 EPVAATSSFEA
+37 AATSSFEA

-63 SVHGAE
+63 NVHGAE

-76 GLRGARLALSGEV
+76 GLRGARLAVSGEV
-89 TLTRDDDGATHLA
+89 TVSRDDDGGTHLV

-107 DVLGLSVRLHIR
+107 DVLGLAVRLHVR
-119 THPGHDVVE
+119 TQPGHDVVE
-128 KWADLRN
+128 KWAELHN
-135 DSAHPIELLRAW
+135 DSAQPIELLRAW
-147 GGAFMVP
+147 GGAFTVP
-154 VGAGEGA
+154 
-161 AAGVGAGAGAD
+161 AD
-172 AGPSAEPRR
+172 AGASVE
-181 SIGLLGGAWSREF
+181 LLGGAWSREL
-194 TPFDA
+194 TPFEV

-210 RQGITSHTYSPFV
+210 RQGITSHTYAPVVS
-223 AVVPRGGAGGG
+223 VVPRGGARA
-234 PTGVGTSGSSAADPG
+234 GV
-249 GSSTAD
+249 
-255 PGGSSTAGSGV
+255 
-266 AGGGPGARYGVAL
+266 RYGVAL

-295 NHVRISAGPD
+295 DHVRIAAGPD

-312 LQPGAG
+312 LAPGAG
-318 LTTPT
+318 LTTPV

-334 DLAQAWHTYQATLAR
+334 DLAQAWHTYQAALAR

-357 VVYNS
+357 IVYNS

-375 LRLAEVAA
+375 LDLAAA
-383 QVGAEVFVVD
+383 AAEVGAEVFVVD

-403 RAALGDWEVDLNRIP
+403 RAALGDWEADLNRIP

-429 KLGMRFGLWVEPE
+429 RLGMRFGLWVEPE

-455 DWAHQVAGRPL
+455 EWAHQVAGRPL

-475 NLGLPEVEEWVL
+475 NLGRPEVEVWVL
-487 GTLRRLLGDTDITY
+487 GTLRRLLGDTEITY

-519 GDDWSWLHTQAYYRV
+519 GDDWSWRHTQAYYRI

-597 WVTDLPDQLDRDRAN
+597 WVTDLPDRLDRDRAG
-612 EPASL
+612 EPPSL

-640 ATRERAAS
+640 ATRERASS
-648 LVELYRSI
+648 LVDLYRSI
-656 RPVVHT
+656 RSVVHT
-662 GRVRRHGTPADVA
+662 GRVRRHGTPGDAA
-675 CAVQYTGA
+675 CAVQYTGGVDA
-683 DTVVVLAWRR
+683 GSGSGSGSVVVLAWRR
-693 PSADGLAGG
+693 PAAGG
-702 DFTVRLGDLDPEA
+702 TAAGDLKVHLRDLDPDA
-715 RYRVRGGDDAVIGTL
+715 RYRLRGGDPR
-730 TGTLT
+730 TGTFTGTFT
-735 GKELGS
+735 GKELITD
-741 EGLAVGWTWRDCD
+741 GLAVGWTWGDCD
-754 VVILDL
+754 VMILDQ

>member
-1 MTWILPTRSGRYVVG
+1 MTWTLPTRSGRYAVA

-27 GWGPAAEEAA
+27 GWGPGGGDGPAPA
-37 EPVAATSSFEA
+37 AATSSFEA

-63 SVHGAE
+63 NVHGAE

-89 TLTRDDDGATHLA
+89 ELGRDDDGATHLV

-107 DVLGLSVRLHIR
+107 DVLGLGVRLHLR
-119 THPGHDVVE
+119 THPAHDVVE
-128 KWADLRN
+128 KWAELHN
-135 DSAHPIELLRAW
+135 ASEQPIELLRAW
-147 GGAFMVP
+147 GGAFAIP
-154 VGAGEGA
+154 AGSGAS
-161 AAGVGAGAGAD
+161 VH
-172 AGPSAEPRR
+172 
-181 SIGLLGGAWSREF
+181 LLGGAWSREF
-194 TPFDA
+194 TPFDVQ
-199 ELGAGTLSIGS
+199 LGAGTLSIGS
-210 RQGITSHTYSPFV
+210 RQGITSHTYAPV
-223 AVVPRGGAGGG
+223 VTVVPAG
-234 PTGVGTSGSSAADPG
+234 TDGVVRSAGTD
-249 GSSTAD
+249 
-255 PGGSSTAGSGV
+255 AGV
-266 AGGGPGARYGVAL
+266 RYGVAL
-279 AWSGSWR
+279 GYSGSWR

-295 NHVRISAGPD
+295 DHVRIAAGPD

-312 LQPGAG
+312 LAPGED
-318 LTTPT
+318 LTTPV
-323 LAGVRVEGDAD
+323 LAGVRVEGDAG
-334 DLAQAWHTYQATLAR
+334 DLAQAWHEYQATLAR

-367 FDVRVEHQ
+367 FDVRVAHQ
-375 LRLAEVAA
+375 LELAQAA
-383 QVGAEVFVVD
+383 AEVGAEVFVVD

-403 RAALGDWEVDLNRIP
+403 RAALGDWDVDLHRNP
-418 GGLGPLADGVR
+418 DGLGPLADGVR
-429 KLGMRFGLWVEPE
+429 ALGMRFGLWVEPE

-455 DWAHQVAGRPL
+455 EWAHQVAGRPL

-475 NLGLPEVEEWVL
+475 NLGRPEVEEWVL
-487 GTLRRLLGDTDITY
+487 GTLRRLLDDGDVTY

-519 GDDWSWLHTQAYYRV
+519 GDDWSWRHTQAYYRI

-541 FPQVTVEACAGGG
+541 FPRVTVEACAGGG

-597 WVTDLPDQLDRDRAN
+597 WVTDLPDLLDRDREGA
-612 EPASL
+612 PASL

-640 ATRERAAS
+640 ATRERASS
-648 LVELYRSI
+648 LVDLYRSI
-656 RPVVHT
+656 RTVVHT
-662 GRVRRHGTPADVA
+662 GRVRRHGAPSHEA
-675 CAVQYTGA
+675 CAVQYTAA
-683 DTVVVLAWRR
+683 DAVVVLAWRR
-693 PSADGLAGG
+693 PGAADL
-702 DFTVRLGDLDPEA
+702 TVHLRDLDPDA
-715 RYRVRGGDDAVIGTL
+715 RYRLRGDARTS
-730 TGTLT
+730 TFR
-735 GKELGS
+735 GKELITDGI
-741 EGLAVGWTWRDCD
+741 AIGWTWEDCA
-754 VVILDL
+754 VMILDR

>member
-16 LAPRG
+16 PAPRG
-21 AGLVAV
+21 AGPVAV
-27 GWGPAAEEAA
+27 GWGPAAEGAVP
-37 EPVAATSSFEA
+37 PVAATSSFEA

-63 SVHGAE
+63 NVHGAE

-89 TLTRDDDGATHLA
+89 RLTRDDDGATHLV

-107 DVLGLSVRLHIR
+107 DVLGLHVDLHLR

-147 GGAFMVP
+147 GGAFTVP
-154 VGAGEGA
+154 TSG
-161 AAGVGAGAGAD
+161 GV
-172 AGPSAEPRR
+172 SV
-181 SIGLLGGAWSREF
+181 GLLGGAWSREF

-210 RQGITSHTYSPFV
+210 RQGITSHTYAPV
-223 AVVPRGGAGGG
+223 VTVVPRGGAGGG
-234 PTGVGTSGSSAADPG
+234 PGV
-249 GSSTAD
+249 
-255 PGGSSTAGSGV
+255 
-266 AGGGPGARYGVAL
+266 RYGVAL
-279 AWSGSWR
+279 GWSGSWR

-295 NHVRISAGPD
+295 DHVRISAGPD

-334 DLAQAWHTYQATLAR
+334 DLAQAWHTYQAMLAR

-362 WFATT
+362 WYATT

-375 LRLAEVAA
+375 LRLAEAAA

-429 KLGMRFGLWVEPE
+429 RLGMRFGLWVEPE

-455 DWAHQVAGRPL
+455 EWAHHVAGRPL
-466 ETLRNQYVL
+466 ETLRHQYML
-475 NLGLPEVEEWVL
+475 NLGRPEVEEWVL
-487 GTLRRLLGDTDITY
+487 GTLRRLLADTDITY

-513 GQSVLG
+513 GQTVPG

-554 GRIDHAVLART
+554 GRIDHAVLTRT

-617 EFRFVVAMAG
+617 EFRFVVAMSG

-648 LVELYRSI
+648 FVDLYRSI

-662 GRVRRHGTPADVA
+662 GRVRRHGNPGDAA
-675 CAVQYTGA
+675 CAVQYSGD

-693 PSADGLAGG
+693 PAVEGA
-702 DFTVRLGDLDPEA
+702 FTVHLGDLDPDT
-715 RYRVRGGDDAVIGTL
+715 RYRVRGDDEVR
-730 TGTLT
+730 T
-735 GKELGS
+735 GKELGAD
-741 EGLAVGWTWRDCD
+741 GLVVPWTWRDCD
-754 VVILDL
+754 VLVLDR

>member
-1 MTWILPTRSGRYVVG
+1 MTWTLPTRSGRYVVA

-27 GWGPAAEEAA
+27 GWGPDGGDGPAPA
-37 EPVAATSSFEA
+37 AATSSFEA

-63 SVHGAE
+63 NVHGAE

-76 GLRGARLALSGEV
+76 GLRGARLMLSGEV
-89 TLTRDDDGATHLA
+89 DVSREDDGATHLV

-107 DVLGLSVRLHIR
+107 DVLGLGVRLHLR
-119 THPGHDVVE
+119 THAAHDVVE
-128 KWADLRN
+128 KWAELHN
-135 DSAHPIELLRAW
+135 TSEQPIELLRAW
-147 GGAFMVP
+147 GGAFAIP
-154 VGAGEGA
+154 AGTGAS
-161 AAGVGAGAGAD
+161 VN
-172 AGPSAEPRR
+172 
-181 SIGLLGGAWSREF
+181 LLGGAWSREF
-194 TPFDA
+194 TPF
-199 ELGAGTLSIGS
+199 EVTLGAGTLSLGS
-210 RQGITSHTYSPFV
+210 RQGITSHTYAP
-223 AVVPRGGAGGG
+223 VVSVLPAGADA
-234 PTGVGTSGSSAADPG
+234 GV
-249 GSSTAD
+249 
-255 PGGSSTAGSGV
+255 
-266 AGGGPGARYGVAL
+266 RYGVAL

-286 MALDAVPFA
+286 MTLDAVPFA
-295 NHVRISAGPD
+295 DHVRVAAGPD

-312 LQPGAG
+312 LAPGER
-318 LTTPT
+318 LTTPV
-323 LAGVRVEGDAD
+323 LAGVRVEGGAD
-334 DLAQAWHTYQATLAR
+334 DLAHAWHEYQATLAR

-375 LRLAEVAA
+375 LGLAAA
-383 QVGAEVFVVD
+383 AAEVGAEVFVVD

-403 RAALGDWEVDLNRIP
+403 RAALGDWEADLQRIP
-418 GGLGPLADGVR
+418 GGLASLADGVR
-429 KLGMRFGLWVEPE
+429 ALGMRFGLWVEPE

-455 DWAHQVAGRPL
+455 EWAHQVAGRPL

-475 NLGLPEVEEWVL
+475 NLGRPEVEEWVL
-487 GTLRRLLGDTDITY
+487 GTLRRLLGDGDITY

-513 GQSVLG
+513 GQSMLG
-519 GDDWSWLHTQAYYRV
+519 GDDWSWRHTQAYYRI

-541 FPQVTVEACAGGG
+541 FPRVTVEACAGGG

-597 WVTDLPDQLDRDRAN
+597 WVTDLPDLLDRDREGA
-612 EPASL
+612 PASL

-640 ATRERAAS
+640 ATRERASS
-648 LVELYRSI
+648 LVDLYRSI
-656 RPVVHT
+656 RSVVHT
-662 GRVRRHGTPADVA
+662 GRVRRHGAPSDEA

-683 DTVVVLAWRR
+683 DAVVVLAWRR
-693 PSADGLAGG
+693 PGAADL
-702 DFTVRLGDLDPEA
+702 TVHLRDLDPEA
-715 RYRVRGGDDAVIGTL
+715 RYRLRGGDDARTSTF
-730 TGTLT
+730 TGE
-735 GKELGS
+735 ELVT
-741 EGLAVGWTWRDCD
+741 EGLAIGWTWEDCA
-754 VVILDL
+754 VMILDR

>member
-1 MTWILPTRSGRYVVG
+1 VTWILPTRSGRYVVG
-16 LAPRG
+16 PAPRG
-21 AGLVAV
+21 AGLVAI
-27 GWGPAAEEAA
+27 GWGPDAEQVRPPA
-37 EPVAATSSFEA
+37 AATSSFEA

-63 SVHGAE
+63 NVHGAE

-89 TLTRDDDGATHLA
+89 ELGRDDDGATHLV

-107 DVLGLSVRLHIR
+107 GVLGLSVRLHLR
-119 THPGHDVVE
+119 THPAHDVVE
-128 KWADLRN
+128 KWADLHN
-135 DSAHPIELLRAW
+135 DSAQPIELLRAW
-147 GGAFMVP
+147 GGAFTVP
-154 VGAGEGA
+154 VSDGASVE
-161 AAGVGAGAGAD
+161 
-172 AGPSAEPRR
+172 
-181 SIGLLGGAWSREF
+181 LLGGAWSREF
-194 TPFDA
+194 TRFDA
-199 ELGAGTLSIGS
+199 ELSAGTLSFGS
-210 RQGITSHTYSPFV
+210 RQGITSHTYAPV
-223 AVVPRGGAGGG
+223 VTVVPRGGAG
-234 PTGVGTSGSSAADPG
+234 
-249 GSSTAD
+249 
-255 PGGSSTAGSGV
+255 AG
-266 AGGGPGARYGVAL
+266 ARAGARYGVAL
-279 AWSGSWR
+279 GWSGSWR
-286 MALDAVPFA
+286 MALDAAPFA
-295 NHVRISAGPD
+295 DHVRISGGPD

-312 LQPGAG
+312 LRPGAG
-318 LTTPT
+318 LTTPV
-323 LAGVRVEGDAD
+323 LAGVRVDGDAD
-334 DLAQAWHTYQATLAR
+334 DLAQAWHQYQATLAR

-375 LRLAEVAA
+375 LKLAEVAA
-383 QVGAEVFVVD
+383 EVGAEVFVVD

-403 RAALGDWEVDLNRIP
+403 SAALGDWEVDLNRIP
-418 GGLGPLADGVR
+418 GGLGPLAEGVR

-455 DWAHQVAGRPL
+455 EWAHQVTGRPL

-475 NLGLPEVEEWVL
+475 NLGRPEVEEWVL
-487 GTLRRLLGDTDITY
+487 GTLRRLLGDNDITY

-519 GDDWSWLHTQAYYRV
+519 GDDWSWRHTQAYYRI

-541 FPQVTVEACAGGG
+541 FPRVTVEACAGGG

-597 WVTDLPDQLDRDRAN
+597 WVTDLPDQLDT

-640 ATRERAAS
+640 ATRDRVAS
-648 LVELYRSI
+648 FVELYRSI

-662 GRVRRHGTPADVA
+662 GRMRRHGAPGDAA
-675 CAVQYTGA
+675 CAVQYTGPDSGEGA
-683 DTVVVLAWRR
+683 GTVVVLAWRR
-693 PSADGLAGG
+693 PSADGFAAD
-702 DFTVRLGDLDPEA
+702 DFTVHLRDLDPEA
-715 RYRVRGGDDAVIGTL
+715 RYRVRGGDDVP
-730 TGTLT
+730 TGTFT
-735 GKELGS
+735 GKELS
-741 EGLAVGWTWRDCD
+741 TDGLGVGWTWRDCD
-754 VVILDL
+754 VVILDR

>member
-1 MTWILPTRSGRYVVG
+1 MTWILPTRTGQYVVG
-16 LAPRG
+16 EAPRG

-27 GWGPAAEEAA
+27 GWGPAAA
-37 EPVAATSSFEA
+37 ETTAPVAATSSFEA

-63 SVHGAE
+63 NVHGAE

-76 GLRGARLALSGEV
+76 GVRGARLARAGEV
-89 TLTRDDDGATHLA
+89 SLTQDADGGTHLE

-107 DVLGLSVRLHIR
+107 DVLGLAVTLHVR
-119 THPGHDVVE
+119 THPAHDVVE

-135 DSAHPIELLRAW
+135 HSEQPIELLRGW
-147 GGAFMVP
+147 GGAFNVP
-154 VGAGEGA
+154 TS
-161 AAGVGAGAGAD
+161 
-172 AGPSAEPRR
+172 GPAHVN
-181 SIGLLGGAWSREF
+181 LLGGAWSREF
-194 TPFDA
+194 TPFRA
-199 ELGAGTLSIGS
+199 SLGAGTLSLGS
-210 RQGITSHTYSPFV
+210 RQGITSHTYAPV
-223 AVVPRGGAGGG
+223 VTVVPAGTDGA
-234 PTGVGTSGSSAADPG
+234 VRSAGTDAP
-249 GSSTAD
+249 
-255 PGGSSTAGSGV
+255 V
-266 AGGGPGARYGVAL
+266 RFGVAL
-279 AWSGSWR
+279 AYSGSWR

-295 NHVRISAGPD
+295 DHVRVSAGPD

-312 LQPGAG
+312 LEPGAG
-318 LTTPT
+318 LTTPV

-334 DLAQAWHTYQATLAR
+334 DLAHAWHAYQATLAR

-375 LRLAEVAA
+375 LRLAEAAA

-393 DGWFRGRTSD
+393 DGWFRGRTTD
-403 RAALGDWEVDLNRIP
+403 RAALGDWEVDTARIP
-418 GGLGPLADGVR
+418 GGLGPLADGV
-429 KLGMRFGLWVEPE
+429 KALGMRFGLWVEPE

-455 DWAHQVAGRPL
+455 EWAHHVDGRPL
-466 ETLRNQYVL
+466 ETLRHQYML
-475 NLGLPEVEEWVL
+475 NLGLPEVEQWVL
-487 GTLRRLLGDTDITY
+487 GTLRRLLTETDISY

-513 GQSVLG
+513 GRTAPG
-519 GDDWSWLHTQAYYRV
+519 GDDWSWRHTQAYYRV

-541 FPQVTVEACAGGG
+541 FPHVTVEACAGGG

-597 WVTDLPDQLDRDRAN
+597 WVTDLPDLLDRDR
-612 EPASL
+612 ESGPASL

-627 VLGIGADLLAWDA
+627 VLGIGSDLLAWDS

-648 LVELYRSI
+648 FVELYREI

-662 GRVRRHGTPADVA
+662 GLTRRHGSPADPA
-675 CAVQYTGA
+675 CAVQYTGEDA
-683 DTVVVLAWRR
+683 VVVLAWRR
-693 PSADGLAGG
+693 AGEAPL
-702 DFTVRLGDLDPEA
+702 TVHLGDLDPDA
-715 RYRVRGGDDAVIGTL
+715 RYRVRGTDETR
-730 TGTLT
+730 T
-735 GKELGS
+735 GKELAAD
-741 EGLAVGWTWRDCD
+741 GLVVPWTWRDCD
-754 VVILDL
+754 VVTLDR